1 MALRLVRA
9 AGGLLTREGP
19 DGPDVALVHRPAYDD
34 WSFPKGKLERDE
46 DEATAA
52 IREVTEETGL
62 TLPLGRDLGAITYI
76 DGRGRPKVVRYW
88 HMPAPADAELEPRHE
103 VDEARWMSIAA
114 AERTLTYVHDRRL
127 LRRFTGEPVDGAPVH
142 VYLIRHV
149 EAGER
154 AAWKDEPDELRPVS
168 EAGRRDA
175 DRLADA
181 LAGVGFT
188 RLVASPYLRCVQTLE
203 PIADAHGLDIAI
215 APELNEGQPAAA
227 AEAWVFAAAADGPAA
242 LSTHGDI
249 VQGLIGS
256 LLDRDVPVGG
266 DGRVAYEKGGVWRL
280 DVLDGR
286 VRRMTYLEPLA
297 DDGPLDDGPLPAG

>member
-9 AGGLLTREGP
+9 AGGLVTREAP

-34 WSFPKGKLERDE
+34 WSFPKGKLEPDE

-52 IREVTEETGL
+52 VREVAEETGL
-62 TLPLGRDLGAITYI
+62 TLSLGRDLGAITYI

-88 HMPAPADAELEPRHE
+88 HMPAPEGAELQPQHE
-103 VDEARWMSIAA
+103 VDDARWMSIAA
-114 AERTLTYVHDRRL
+114 AERILTYAHDRRL
-127 LRRFTGEPVDGAPVH
+127 LLRFTGELVEGPPVP

-154 AAWKDEPDELRPVS
+154 ATWRNEPDELRPIS
-168 EAGRRDA
+168 QAGRRDA
-175 DRLADA
+175 DRLAQELADVA
-181 LAGVGFT
+181 LT

-215 APELNEGQPAAA
+215 APELNEGQPPAA

-242 LSTHGDI
+242 LSTHGDV
-249 VQGLIGS
+249 VQGMVGS
-256 LLDRDVPVGG
+256 LLDRRVPVGG
-266 DGRVAYEKGGVWRL
+266 DGTVAYAKGGVWRL

-286 VRRMTYLEPLA
+286 VRRMTYLPPPPE
-297 DDGPLDDGPLPAG
+297 GGSNAG